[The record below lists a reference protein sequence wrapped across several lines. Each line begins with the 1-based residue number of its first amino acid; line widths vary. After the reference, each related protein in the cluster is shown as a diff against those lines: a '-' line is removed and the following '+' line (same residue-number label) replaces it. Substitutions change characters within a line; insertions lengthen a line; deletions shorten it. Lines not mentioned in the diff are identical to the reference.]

1 MIRCYVTDR
10 RHGDLLSH
18 VSAAIRDGVDMIQVR
33 EKDLDA
39 RSLYEL
45 VCLIRDAASGTST
58 KVLVND
64 RLDIALAANIDGVHL
79 PANGLPAARVRPLVR
94 VLGCSTHSLDEALQ
108 AEHAAADFVIFGPVF
123 ETPGKSPVGVDA
135 LRAVCAA
142 VKIPVLAI
150 GGVTPENARRAIDA
164 GASGIA
170 AIRMFQIPS
179 PTG

>member
-18 VSAAIRDGVDMIQVR
+18 VNAAVRSGVDIIQVR

-39 RSLYEL
+39 RALYQL
-45 VCLIRDAASGTST
+45 VCQIRDAAAGTPARI
-58 KVLVND
+58 LVND
-64 RLDIALAANIDGVHL
+64 RLDIALAASLDGVHL

-94 VLGCSTHSLDEALQ
+94 MMGCSTHTLEEALE
-108 AEHAAADFVIFGPVF
+108 AERAGADFVIFGAVF
-123 ETPGKSPVGVDA
+123 DTPGKNPVGLDA
-135 LRAVCAA
+135 LRKVCAA

-150 GGVTPENARRAIDA
+150 GGVNLENTSQVMDA

-170 AIRMFQIPS
+170 AIRLFQR
-179 PTG
+179 G